1 MHIDG
6 SVNQQLRTSDILQSE
21 VAHSFFDALLINPIL
36 ELAPYTSQEDIDTAV
51 IVIVN
56 RLNIQYGID
65 ASLYSDIAFI
75 IMNVLSD
82 CMGYDYS

>member
-1 MHIDG
+1 M
-6 SVNQQLRTSDILQSE
+6 
-21 VAHSFFDALLINPIL
+21 INPIL
-36 ELAPYTSQEDIDTAV
+36 ELAPYTSQEDIDAAV
-51 IVIVN
+51 VVIVN

-82 CMGYDYS
+82 CMGYDSSESVTQRFF